1 MAVLVLTP
9 VQMPAK
15 YPTLQ
20 PAANSLD
27 VAFTPAGADFADG
40 AEFTLTGREILLV
53 HNANAAAKTVTV
65 TSVAD
70 PVTKRTGDITAYSVG
85 IGEYAVFPQFQ
96 MLGWANSSGKIHIAA
111 SAADVE
117 FLVLRLTD

>member
-1 MAVLVLTP
+1 MARLALTP
-9 VQMPAK
+9 VQMPAH
-15 YPTLQ
+15 YPALQ

-40 AEFTLTGREILLV
+40 AGFPLTGKEIVIV

-65 TSVAD
+65 TSVIDAF
-70 PVTKRTGDITAYSVG
+70 KRTGDITTYSIG
-85 IGEYAVFPQFQ
+85 IGEYAVLPQFQ
-96 MLGWANSSGKIHIAA
+96 LAGWQQADGKLYLAA